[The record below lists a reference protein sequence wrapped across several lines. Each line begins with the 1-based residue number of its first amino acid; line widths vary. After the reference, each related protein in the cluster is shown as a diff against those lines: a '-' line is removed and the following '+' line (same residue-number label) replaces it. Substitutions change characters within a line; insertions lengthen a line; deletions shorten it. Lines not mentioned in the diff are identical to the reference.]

1 MEGASKRL
9 GTLTYLELSFR
20 RHVKVCGFR
29 CVYPEEF
36 LRAYYYES
44 RLLKPRKY
52 VETLLR
58 DYNILSDMPHTLFDR
73 IKDNEILRMNPYSDK
88 KEISR

>member
-1 MEGASKRL
+1 M
-9 GTLTYLELSFR
+9 GTLIYLELSFR
-20 RHVKVCGFR
+20 RHVKVRGFR

-44 RLLKPRKY
+44 LLLKPRKY
-52 VETLLR
+52 VKTLLR
-58 DYNILSDMPHTLFDR
+58 DYNILSDTPYTLFNR
-73 IKDNEILRMNPYSDK
+73 IKDNEILRTNPYLNK

>member
-1 MEGASKRL
+1 M
-9 GTLTYLELSFR
+9 T
-20 RHVKVCGFR
+20 GFR

-36 LRAYYYES
+36 LRVYYYES
-44 RLLKPRKY
+44 LLLKPRKY

-58 DYNILSDMPHTLFDR
+58 DYSILSDTPCTLFGR
-73 IKDNEILRMNPYSDK
+73 IKDNEILRTNLYLNK